1 MLKYFN
7 VRKKNGESKM
17 KKIICILLTAILL
30 CVPLTSCD
38 IDEEEKNAPHVPPT
52 MEQLDFSTLS
62 DLSGVTESEAPTDYV
77 KIEVKDYGTIVVRL
91 FPDVAPKT
99 VENFKKLVSQKFY
112 DGIIFHRVIENF
124 MIQGGDPDGDGMGG
138 SPDTIK
144 GEFNSNGFTNNLLHK
159 RGVISMARTN
169 DKNSASSQ
177 FFIMHKDYPS
187 LNGQYASFGYVVY
200 GMETVDKIAEVL
212 TDSNDK
218 PVFTVKMT
226 SVRFVTVAQ

>member
-1 MLKYFN
+1 
-7 VRKKNGESKM
+7 M
-17 KKIICILLTAILL
+17 KKLICILLATVLL
-30 CVPLTSCD
+30 CVPLASCEL
-38 IDEEEKNAPHVPPT
+38 DEQEESEPHVAPT
-52 MEQLDFSTLS
+52 MDQIDFSTIS
-62 DLSGVTESEAPTDYV
+62 DLSGVAESETPTDYV

-159 RGVISMARTN
+159 RGVISMARTS